1 MEKKRICK
9 VRKRKNKQRR
19 TMMLNSNRNLLTRN
33 KEHKFF
39 ERNLD
44 IDLVE
49 LSKFLE
55 EKYLLI
61 ENATLPGVTSM
72 ENDQGI
78 FIESGS
84 LSTVKWKEYNVFQ
97 FYHASLHKLYRA
109 ISDTVKEACEYYDV
123 DFNKQNYYIQG
134 WFNINRAE
142 VGKLDYH
149 DHGSPG
155 APNFHGYY
163 CVNAEPSVTHYKLF
177 NDPSRIVDN
186 VNKNNR
192 LVVSEVGHP
201 HAMGDWDWS
210 GPRITIAY
218 DVQPLNVLLAAGK
231 TIPEQH
237 WFPLL

>member
-1 MEKKRICK
+1 
-9 VRKRKNKQRR
+9 
-19 TMMLNSNRNLLTRN
+19 MLNSNKNLFKSN

-49 LSKFLE
+49 LSNFLE
-55 EKYLLI
+55 EKYKLI
-61 ENATLPGVTSM
+61 ETASLPGVTSM

-78 FIESGS
+78 FLESGS

-97 FYHASLHKLYRA
+97 FYHASLYKLYNE
-109 ISDTVKEACEYYDV
+109 ISDTVKEACQYYELN
-123 DFNKQNYYIQG
+123 FSEQNYYIQG

-142 VGKLDYH
+142 VGKLDWH

-163 CVNAEPSVTHYKLF
+163 CVSAEPSITHYKLF
-177 NDPSRIVDN
+177 NDPLRVVDN
-186 VNKNNR
+186 INKNNR

-218 DVQPLNVLLAAGK
+218 DIQPLSVLLAAGK
-231 TIPEQH
+231 SIPEQH

>member
-1 MEKKRICK
+1 
-9 VRKRKNKQRR
+9 
-19 TMMLNSNRNLLTRN
+19 MLNLDSNITKSN
-33 KEHKFF
+33 KIHKFF

-44 IDLVE
+44 IDLDE

-55 EKYLLI
+55 QKYKLI
-61 ENATLPGVTSM
+61 ENATLTGVTSM
-72 ENDQGI
+72 ENDKGI
-78 FIESGS
+78 FLESGS

-97 FYHASLHKLYRA
+97 FYHASLHKLYKE
-109 ISDTVKEACEYYDV
+109 ISNTVKEACEYYEL
-123 DFNKQNYYIQG
+123 DFDKQNYYIQG

-149 DHGSPG
+149 DHGTPG

-192 LVVSEVGHP
+192 MIVSEVGHP

-218 DVQPLNVLLAAGK
+218 DIQPLNVLIAAGK

-237 WFPLL
+237 WFPLV

>member
-1 MEKKRICK
+1 
-9 VRKRKNKQRR
+9 
-19 TMMLNSNRNLLTRN
+19 MLNSNRHLLTNN

-49 LSKFLE
+49 LSSFLE
-55 EKYLLI
+55 EKYKLI
-61 ENATLPGVTSM
+61 ENVTLTGVTSM
-72 ENDQGI
+72 ENDRGI
-78 FIESGS
+78 FLESGS

-97 FYHASLHKLYRA
+97 FYHASLHKLYKE
-109 ISDTVKEACEYYDV
+109 ISDTVKEACEYYEV
-123 DFNKQNYYIQG
+123 DFDKQNYYIQG

-163 CVNAEPSVTHYKLF
+163 CVNAEPSITHYKLF

-192 LVVSEVGHP
+192 LIVSEVGHP

-218 DVQPLNVLLAAGK
+218 DVQPLDVLISAGN

-237 WFPLL
+237 WFPLV

>member
-1 MEKKRICK
+1 
-9 VRKRKNKQRR
+9 
-19 TMMLNSNRNLLTRN
+19 MLNLNRNVTESN
-33 KEHKFF
+33 KPHKFF

-55 EKYLLI
+55 EKYKLI
-61 ENATLPGVTSM
+61 ENASLPGVTSM
-72 ENDQGI
+72 ENDKGI

-97 FYHASLHKLYRA
+97 FYHASLYRLYKE
-109 ISDTVKEACEYYDV
+109 ISDTVKEACEYYEL

-134 WFNINRAE
+134 WFNINKAE
-142 VGKLDYH
+142 VGKLDWH

-163 CVNAEPSVTHYKLF
+163 CVNAEPSITHYKLF

-210 GPRITIAY
+210 GSRITIAY
-218 DVQPLNVLLAAGK
+218 DIQPLNVLIAAGN

-237 WFPLL
+237 WFPLV

>member
-1 MEKKRICK
+1 
-9 VRKRKNKQRR
+9 
-19 TMMLNSNRNLLTRN
+19 MLNSNSNLLRSN

-55 EKYLLI
+55 QKYKLI
-61 ENATLPGVTSM
+61 ETAQLPGVTSM
-72 ENDQGI
+72 ENDKGI
-78 FIESGS
+78 FLESGS

-97 FYHASLHKLYRA
+97 FYHPSLYKLYKE
-109 ISDTVKEACEYYDV
+109 ISDTVKEACEYYEL
-123 DFNKQNYYIQG
+123 DFNDQNYYIQG

-142 VGKLDYH
+142 VGKLDWH

-163 CVNAEPSVTHYKLF
+163 CVSAEPSITHYKLF
-177 NDPSRIVDN
+177 NDPSRVIDN

-218 DVQPLNVLLAAGK
+218 DVQPLNVLIAAGK

-237 WFPLL
+237 WFPLV

>member
-1 MEKKRICK
+1 
-9 VRKRKNKQRR
+9 
-19 TMMLNSNRNLLTRN
+19 MLNSNSNLLRSN

-55 EKYLLI
+55 EKYKLI
-61 ENATLPGVTSM
+61 ETAALPGVTSM
-72 ENDQGI
+72 ENDKGI
-78 FIESGS
+78 FLESGS

-97 FYHASLHKLYRA
+97 FYHASLHRLYKE
-109 ISDTVKEACEYYDV
+109 ISNTVKEACEYYEV
-123 DFNKQNYYIQG
+123 DFDKQNYYIQG

-142 VGKLDYH
+142 VGKLDWH

-163 CVNAEPSVTHYKLF
+163 CVSAEPSITHYKLF
-177 NDPSRIVDN
+177 NDPSRVVDN
-186 VNKNNR
+186 INKNNR

-218 DVQPLNVLLAAGK
+218 DVQPLSVLIAAGK